1 MSAQAAGR
9 FATCRSMTQG
19 DGMSVD
25 AQTAVLRPAGTGEG
39 AATTHATRYAWYVV
53 VVLMACYTLSFI
65 DRQILSLLVA
75 PMKADLGISDTRVG
89 LLQGFAF
96 ALFYTLLGLP
106 MGWLADR
113 HSRRNIIAIGIV
125 TWSAMTALCSGA
137 RGFWSLF
144 GARIGVGVGEA
155 SLAPS
160 AFSLIADYMPRH
172 RLSTALSI
180 YSMGLFIGIGFALI
194 VGGAV
199 VAAVTAQPRVDVPLL
214 GAMAS
219 WRVTFLVIGL
229 PGVLFALWVLTLRE
243 PARKDVLRDSDGTV
257 SRLTIREVFGQVS
270 LKWQSIVGFGL
281 GMAFIAT
288 VNYAFSA
295 WAPTFF
301 QRVYGWGPGRAGFL
315 LGLITVGAGCI
326 GVYCGGKMTDHWQ
339 ARGVREAGLRT
350 AIVSAIGCAICYPL
364 ALSAGSPVGTLI
376 LLAPALFFSAAP
388 TGASYAAM
396 QLIVPNQI
404 RGQVGALF
412 VVVLNVVAL
421 GLGPLVPGLLTDFVF
436 KDEQRVGSSML
447 WTIGVASC
455 LAALIL
461 ASTVRHYR
469 RHHAAM
475 HPA

>member
-1 MSAQAAGR
+1 MGVEAQL
-9 FATCRSMTQG
+9 
-19 DGMSVD
+19 
-25 AQTAVLRPAGTGEG
+25 AVRRPAGAGEG
-39 AATTHATRYAWYVV
+39 TATTHATRYAWYVV
-53 VVLMACYTLSFI
+53 VVLMGCYTLSFI

-96 ALFYTLLGLP
+96 ALFYTFLGLP

-113 HSRRNIIAIGIV
+113 YSRRNIIAIGIV
-125 TWSAMTALCSGA
+125 AWSAMTALCSTA

-144 GARIGVGVGEA
+144 AARIGVGVGEA

-199 VAAVTAQPRVDVPLL
+199 VAAVTGRPQVDVPLI
-214 GAMAS
+214 GTIAS
-219 WRVTFLVIGL
+219 WRATFLVIGL

-243 PARKDVLRDSDGTV
+243 PVRKDVLRDSDGAV
-257 SRLTIREVFGQVS
+257 SRLTVQEVFVQVR

-281 GMAFIAT
+281 GMAFIAS
-288 VNYAFSA
+288 VNYSFSA

-315 LGLITVGAGCI
+315 LGVITVGAGCI
-326 GVYCGGKMTDHWQ
+326 GVYWGGKMTDRWQ

-350 AIVSAIGCAICYPL
+350 AIVSAIGCAIFYPL
-364 ALSAGSPVGTLI
+364 ALKAGSPAGTLT

-388 TGASYAAM
+388 TGASFAAM

-404 RGQVGALF
+404 RGQIGALF
-412 VVVLNVVAL
+412 VFVLNVVGL
-421 GLGPLVPGLLTDFVF
+421 GLGPLVPGLLTDYVF
-436 KDEQRVGSSML
+436 KDEQRVGSSMF

-455 LAALIL
+455 LAAVIF
-461 ASTVRHYR
+461 AGTVRHYR

-475 HPA
+475 HPT